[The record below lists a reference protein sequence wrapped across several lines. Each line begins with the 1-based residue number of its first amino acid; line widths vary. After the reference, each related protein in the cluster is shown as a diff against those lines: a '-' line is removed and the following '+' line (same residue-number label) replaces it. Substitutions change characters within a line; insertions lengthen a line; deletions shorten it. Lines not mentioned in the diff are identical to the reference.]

1 MGNEQAYEIE
11 LYTLP
16 DGKIPFSEWLGKLD
30 KRNQARIVKR
40 ITRLEDG
47 NFGDYKTVGDGVFEL
62 RFFFGSGYRVY
73 YGLDGETLV
82 LLLTG
87 GDKKTQNKDVKT
99 AKQYWKKYKKEK

>member
-16 DGKIPFSEWLGKLD
+16 DGEIPFSAWLSKLD

-40 ITRLEDG
+40 IARLEEG
-47 NFGDYKTVGDGVFEL
+47 NFGDFKTVGDGVFEL

-87 GDKKTQNKDVKT
+87 GDKKTQNKDIKI
-99 AKQYWKKYKKEK
+99 AKQYWQEYQKEK

>member
-87 GDKKTQNKDVKT
+87 SDKKTQNKDIKT
-99 AKQYWKKYKKEK
+99 AKQYWKKYQKEK